1 MSQLFDIL
9 ATCVYASG
17 VAFVG
22 YPWVYDLPLQKRV
35 EFTGFGLAMILLMA
49 VIQVV
54 VLNRRANGSR

>member
-1 MSQLFDIL
+1 MRQVFDIL

-35 EFTGFGLAMILLMA
+35 EFTVFGLAMILLVA
-49 VIQVV
+49 VIQAVV
-54 VLNRRANGSR
+54 RNRHKNGSR